1 VLTAG
6 RPGRRLAILPS
17 VEVLCLLAL
26 LALPLALGDFGVVFA
41 TRVVILCL
49 LALSFDLVWG
59 HAGIMSFG
67 QALFFG
73 AGAYAVALLGRDA
86 GWAQAAVT
94 LPVAAAVG
102 GALALLLA
110 WFLLLG
116 RRQPSVIFVS
126 LGTLTGSYAA
136 ERLVNASEYLGGRNG
151 ISGVPILMIGEFE
164 VLEGPR
170 FYYAALGTLAAV
182 YILSRLLVRSQL
194 GLVLAGIR
202 DDEKRLAFLGYR
214 VPLFKAAVFG
224 WAGLVAGLGGGL
236 YACHEGFAGPVSLGM
251 QLSTMAV
258 LYALFGGVGTL
269 AGAVLGTFAIEALS
283 LNLSDLTPTFWPIA
297 LGLLLLVVIVFQ
309 RAGLLGFVVPEAER
323 VGRFGRP
330 PRLGAPAAPPAPT
343 PPAPTPGLG
352 RAAGE

>member
-1 VLTAG
+1 VLSARHLGVLPAIELAG
-6 RPGRRLAILPS
+6 LAALAALPF
-17 VEVLCLLAL
+17 LLA
-26 LALPLALGDFGVVFA
+26 DFGVVFA

-73 AGAYAVALLGRDA
+73 AGAYGVALLGRDL
-86 GWAQAAVT
+86 GWAQAAAT
-94 LPVAAAVG
+94 LPLAALVG
-102 GALALLLA
+102 GGLAVLLA

-116 RRQPSVIFVS
+116 RQPSVIFVS

-136 ERLVNASEYLGGRNG
+136 ERLVNASGYLGGRNG
-151 ISGVPILMIGEFE
+151 ISGVPVLMAGGFEF
-164 VLEGPR
+164 LEGPR
-170 FYYAALGTLAAV
+170 FYWLALGALVAAYLA
-182 YILSRLLVRSQL
+182 SRFLVRSQL
-194 GLVLAGIR
+194 GLVLAGVR

-236 YACHEGFAGPVSLGM
+236 YAYHEGFAGPVSLGM

-258 LYALFGGVGTL
+258 LYALFGGTGTL

-283 LNLSDLTPTFWPIA
+283 LQLSDLTPAFWPIA
-297 LGLLLLVVIVFQ
+297 LGLLLLAVIVFK
-309 RAGLLGFVVPEAER
+309 RTGLLGFVVPEAER
-323 VGRFGRP
+323 VGRFGRL
-330 PRLGAPAAPPAPT
+330 PRGAAPAPAAKPS
-343 PPAPTPGLG
+343 LG
-352 RAAGE
+352 TTA

>member
-1 VLTAG
+1 MRRRIAVL
-6 RPGRRLAILPS
+6 P
-17 VEVLCLLAL
+17 VLEGLGLLAL
-26 LALPLALGDFGVVFA
+26 LLLPLALEDFGVIFA
-41 TRVVILCL
+41 TRVLILCL

-73 AGAYAVALLGRDA
+73 AGAYGVALIGRDLDL
-86 GWAQAAVT
+86 AQAAAT
-94 LPVAAAVG
+94 LPVAALVG
-102 GALALLLA
+102 GGLALLFA

-116 RRQPSVIFVS
+116 RQPSIIFVS

-151 ISGVPILMIGEFE
+151 ISGVPVLQFGDFEF
-164 VLEGPR
+164 LEGPR
-170 FYYAALGTLAAV
+170 FYYLALGILAVV
-182 YILSRLLVRSQL
+182 YVLCRLLVRSQF

-236 YACHEGFAGPVSLGM
+236 YAYHEGFAGPVSLGM

-258 LYALFGGVGTL
+258 LYALFGGTGTL
-269 AGAVLGTFAIEALS
+269 AGAVVGTFAIEGLS
-283 LNLSDLTPTFWPIA
+283 LGLSDLSPSFWPIA
-297 LGLLLLVVIVFQ
+297 LGLLLLLVIVFQ
-309 RAGLLGFVVPEAER
+309 RTGLLGFVVPESER

-330 PRLGAPAAPPAPT
+330 PRGAPAPVLKP
-343 PPAPTPGLG
+343 
-352 RAAGE
+352 REAGE